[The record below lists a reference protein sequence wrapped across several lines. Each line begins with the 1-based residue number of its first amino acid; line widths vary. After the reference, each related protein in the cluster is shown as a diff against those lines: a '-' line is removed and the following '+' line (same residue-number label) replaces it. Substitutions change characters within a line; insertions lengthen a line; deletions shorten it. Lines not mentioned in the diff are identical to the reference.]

1 MLPMRSRFPPTHRI
15 PSKSTTG
22 ASTDPWMYV
31 HDAFDRFDPCSTSE
45 SDDTLAMP
53 DAVSNPPAAKI
64 EFAQPCPLAP
74 KLPHGHAIP
83 VPSPAHT
90 FATSSSFVSCTPTGP
105 PNPPLKRRSSV
116 EPAGT

>member
-1 MLPMRSRFPPTHRI
+1 MRSRFPPTHRM

-31 HDAFDRFDPCSTSE
+31 HDAFDRFEPCSTSE

-53 DAVSNPPAAKI
+53 DPVKNPPAAKI

-74 KLPHGHAIP
+74 VLPHGHAIP
-83 VPSPAHT
+83 VPSPAQT
-90 FATSSSFVSCTPTGP
+90 FATSSSFVSCAPHGP
-105 PNPPLKRRSSV
+105 PKAMPNWSSSLA
-116 EPAGT
+116 PAV